1 MLLAEDPA
9 EAQAEALRTAADG
22 LGSADYALGDY
33 AFSLLTFA
41 ASQKALTDVATA
53 AWADLADSGMV
64 VAREMLGL
72 EAAFFSMVPGNARLR
87 PRPGYITS
95 ANFATM
101 APLHAYPIGSE
112 RGRWGAPIAILRSR
126 AGTPI
131 RFHLHVDDVGNVLVT
146 GETGSGKSLTTGF
159 LIAMASGRAR
169 VIALDHKRGWELL
182 IRSMNGTYAVLGA
195 GQPSFAPLKALEPTP
210 GNLEFLTDLLRGCIL
225 MGDRP
230 MLTPE
235 EDRRLALGLRTVMG
249 MPPAD
254 RWLEEVRAFLGIDP
268 NGAGARLDKWCWG
281 NELGW
286 VIDAPADAIS
296 IDKRLH
302 GFDTTALLDNPRAR
316 GPALLY
322 LFHRIERELDGSPLL
337 IPNDE
342 GWRALL
348 DATFRPMIEK
358 RLRTIRSFNGAFIFI
373 TQSPR
378 DIVDSGIAN
387 VLVEQCPTQIHMP
400 NPRATRADYVEGL
413 KRTEAEFEALRRLH
427 KGSGEFLLCQG
438 SESVIAHL
446 PLHGMDA
453 HIAILSGR
461 ASTIRLFE
469 TAMREA
475 GNDLER
481 ALRSFHEARVQEDT
495 L

>member
-1 MLLAEDPA
+1 
-9 EAQAEALRTAADG
+9 
-22 LGSADYALGDY
+22 
-33 AFSLLTFA
+33 
-41 ASQKALTDVATA
+41 
-53 AWADLADSGMV
+53 
-64 VAREMLGL
+64 
-72 EAAFFSMVPGNARLR
+72 
-87 PRPGYITS
+87 
-95 ANFATM
+95 M
-101 APLHAYPIGSE
+101 A
-112 RGRWGAPIAILRSR
+112 
-126 AGTPI
+126 
-131 RFHLHVDDVGNVLVT
+131 
-146 GETGSGKSLTTGF
+146 
-159 LIAMASGRAR
+159 
-169 VIALDHKRGWELL
+169 
-182 IRSMNGTYAVLGA
+182 
-195 GQPSFAPLKALEPTP
+195 
-210 GNLEFLTDLLRGCIL
+210 
-225 MGDRP
+225 
-230 MLTPE
+230 
-235 EDRRLALGLRTVMG
+235 

-254 RWLEEVRAFLGIDP
+254 RWLEEVRAFLGIDL

-286 VIDAPADAIS
+286 VIDAPTDAIS

-322 LFHRIERELDGSPLL
+322 LFHRIESELDGTPLL
-337 IPNDE
+337 IPADE

-446 PLHGMDA
+446 PLHGMDE

-469 TAMREA
+469 TAMQEA

-481 ALRSFHEARVQEDT
+481 ALRSFHEARVREET